1 MRRLGRPADAASTL
15 WVTASALW
23 AWRDLPGPTLM
34 VGIVEPSCRR
44 LASASLGKPD
54 VMLGLPAGREAG
66 ATLLVQRE
74 YLHHQSHGPSSLSSS
89 HP

>member
-1 MRRLGRPADAASTL
+1 MRRLGWPVEAASTL
-15 WVTASALW
+15 WVTASAIW
-23 AWRDLPGPTLM
+23 AWRDLSGPTLT
-34 VGIVEPSCRR
+34 VDIVEPSFQR
-44 LASASLGKPD
+44 LASASLGKPG
-54 VMLGLPAGREAG
+54 VMQGLPAGREAG